1 MRRSGVHMSNSF
13 LWPKIP
19 ETDAEFEAL
28 MQAIDGVLA
37 ARGLK
42 PARRPL
48 NVPPLLW
55 EAFAWEGNILP
66 PRELA
71 SRLGFKGQVLLAKAY
86 RWYDQVYA
94 DKIKMDSSF
103 AHIPVIVG
111 HDIWRARIILVYGG
125 VQMFVDRDLHN
136 RGNRMG
142 SGKNRSTFN
151 ILCAV
156 DGLSQELSARLSDAE
171 LERYAKL
178 TQIAYKALVWR
189 EGLPRDEL
197 LTTARGDYGSSTE
210 DVLGRRPAQARWAS
224 QQAVEK
230 TFKGLLAI
238 AGLAFPTG
246 GPKGHDLLHLAEL
259 LERGASIAI
268 DSSDLTAASC
278 SPRVRYGEEPSTET
292 QALNANHA
300 VLRILQQM
308 AECPHSA
315 ALLAKRSSTSASV
328 TS

>member
-1 MRRSGVHMSNSF
+1 MSNSF
-13 LWPKIP
+13 SWPKLP
-19 ETDAEFEAL
+19 ETDAEFEAV

-42 PARRPL
+42 PAQRPL
-48 NVPPLLW
+48 NVSPLLW
-55 EAFAWEGNILP
+55 EAFGWEGNILP

-71 SRLGFKGQVLLAKAY
+71 SRPGFKGQVLLAKAY
-86 RWYDQVYA
+86 RWYDQIYA
-94 DKIKMDSSF
+94 DKIKMDSSL
-103 AHIPVIVG
+103 AHIPVVLG
-111 HDIWRARIILVYGG
+111 HDIWRARIILVYGR
-125 VQMFVDRDLHN
+125 VQMFVDRDLSN

-142 SGKNRSTFN
+142 SGQNRSTFN

-156 DGLSQELSARLSDAE
+156 DGLSQELSARLMDAE

-178 TQIAYKALVWR
+178 TKLAYKALVWR
-189 EGLPRDEL
+189 EGLPRNEL
-197 LTTARGDYGSSTE
+197 LTTARGDFSASTE
-210 DVLGRRPAQARWAS
+210 DVLARRHAQARWAA

-230 TFKGLLAI
+230 TLKGLLAI
-238 AGLAFPTG
+238 GGIAFPTG
-246 GPKGHDLLHLAEL
+246 GSRGHDLLHLAQL
-259 LERGASIAI
+259 LEQGASIAI

-278 SPRVRYGEEPSTET
+278 SPRVRYGEEPSTDT

-300 VLRILQQM
+300 VLRILEQM

-315 ALLAKRSSTSASV
+315 SFLGKRSSTSASV

>member
-13 LWPKIP
+13 SWPKLP
-19 ETDAEFEAL
+19 ETDAEFEAV

-42 PARRPL
+42 PAQRPL
-48 NVPPLLW
+48 NVSPLLW
-55 EAFAWEGNILP
+55 EAFGWEGNILP
-66 PRELA
+66 PRDLA
-71 SRLGFKGQVLLAKAY
+71 SRPGFRGQVLLAKAY
-86 RWYDQVYA
+86 RWYDQIYA

-103 AHIPVIVG
+103 AHIPVVLG
-111 HDIWRARIILVYGG
+111 HDIWRARIILIYGTVG
-125 VQMFVDRDLHN
+125 MFVDRDLNN
-136 RGNRMG
+136 RGNLMR
-142 SGKNRSTFN
+142 SGQNRSTFN

-156 DGLSQELSARLSDAE
+156 DGLSQELSTRLSETE

-178 TQIAYKALVWR
+178 TQAAYKALVWR
-189 EGLPRDEL
+189 EGLPQNEL
-197 LTTARGDYGSSTE
+197 LTSARSDYSSSTD
-210 DVLGRRPAQARWAS
+210 DVLARRTAQARWAA

-259 LERGASIAI
+259 LEQGASIAV
-268 DSSDLTAASC
+268 DGSDLTAASC
-278 SPRVRYGEEPSTET
+278 SPRVRYGEDPSTES

-300 VLRILQQM
+300 VLRILLQL
-308 AECPHSA
+308 ADCPLSA
-315 ALLAKRSSTSASV
+315 SLLRRQPTSASAAH
-328 TS
+328 

>member
-1 MRRSGVHMSNSF
+1 MSNSF

-42 PARRPL
+42 PAQRPL
-48 NVPPLLW
+48 NVSPLLW
-55 EAFAWEGNILP
+55 EAFGWEGNILP

-71 SRLGFKGQVLLAKAY
+71 SRPGFRGQVLLAKAY
-86 RWYDQVYA
+86 RWYDQIYA

-103 AHIPVIVG
+103 AHIPVVLG
-111 HDIWRARIILVYGG
+111 HDIWRARIILIYGT
-125 VQMFVDRDLHN
+125 VRMFVDRDLKN

-142 SGKNRSTFN
+142 SGQNRSTFN

-156 DGLSQELSARLSDAE
+156 DGLSQDLSTRLSDAE

-178 TQIAYKALVWR
+178 TQAAYRALVWR
-189 EGLPRDEL
+189 EGLPRNDL
-197 LTTARGDYGSSTE
+197 LTSARGDYSSSTE
-210 DVLGRRPAQARWAS
+210 DVLARRPAQARWAS

-230 TFKGLLAI
+230 TLKGLLAI

-268 DSSDLTAASC
+268 DSSDLTAATC
-278 SPRVRYGEEPSTET
+278 SPRVRYGEEPSTEI
-292 QALNANHA
+292 QALNANHS
-300 VLRILQQM
+300 VLWVLQQL
-308 AECPHSA
+308 AECPHTASLLRQHPTIASA
-315 ALLAKRSSTSASV
+315 AP
-328 TS
+328 